1 MVAWLIH
8 TPPSLVVPLSELSLH
23 CVCLFPRN
31 QAPSRKVYIWIRGVC
46 WLGQLA
52 ADNEDKKSKI
62 VAFFSFSPISKQRSY
77 TAKGCICELSYR
89 LSEACFWPVLQSCLS
104 IVLRKVVVIRSL
116 KAGGLAEHPL
126 LGNTQLQPQNP
137 TSPKACTVSVV
148 SHLR

>member
-23 CVCLFPRN
+23 PVCLFPRN

-62 VAFFSFSPISKQRSY
+62 VAFSSPILRQRSL
-77 TAKGCICELSYR
+77 TAKGVLCELSYH
-89 LSEACFWPVLQSCLS
+89 LSEACCWPVLQSCLS
-104 IVLRKVVVIRSL
+104 IVLRKVVIIRSL

-126 LGNTQLQPQNP
+126 LGNTQPQPQNP
-137 TSPKACTVSVV
+137 TSPKTCTVSVI
-148 SHLR
+148 SHPR